1 MPRKKIRYVNA
12 TQAALE
18 LDRAVTPQ
26 RMLYLCKKGRVKGA
40 QLIGR
45 VWSIPMPVTIK
56 KGRRRGRPR
65 LRKGEQLLHH
75 PV

>member
-12 TQAALE
+12 TQAAFE

-56 KGRRRGRPR
+56 KGRRCGRPR
-65 LRKGEQLLHH
+65 LRKGQQLLNH